1 MDTMKND
8 KPKRRTSAEPSP
20 AKSGAARHDD
30 LLTDVANLAR
40 TEAVEE
46 GKESLGDRIRR
57 VREMRGLTVKD
68 LSSRTGIDTDTL
80 GRIESSKLIPALG
93 QLVRLGK
100 ALDMK
105 MGYFISP
112 GIDKPMTV
120 VLKHER
126 RPVSRYGEAKSM
138 LYGYSYESLAPDKA
152 NRLMEPFIITLVPTG
167 TEEYSTHAGQE
178 FLYVLEGEIKVQ
190 VGDRADSLKAG
201 DAVYYDSNQPH
212 VVRCVGTAPAK
223 VLAVL
228 YAGPP

>member
-1 MDTMKND
+1 MKEEKA
-8 KPKRRTSAEPSP
+8 KPKASAGLSP
-20 AKSGAARHDD
+20 AKGKVARHDD
-30 LLTDVANLAR
+30 LLTDLASLAR
-40 TEAVEE
+40 MEGVEE

-57 VREMRGLTVKD
+57 VRDIRGLTIRD
-68 LSSRTGIDTDTL
+68 LSSRTGIDVDTL
-80 GRIESSKLIPALG
+80 GRIESSKVIPALG
-93 QLVRLGK
+93 QLVKLGK

-120 VLKHER
+120 VRKHER

-152 NRLMEPFIITLVPTG
+152 NRLMEPFIITLVPTE
-167 TEEYSTHAGQE
+167 TEEFSTHAGQE
-178 FLYVLEGEIKVQ
+178 FLYVLQGEIKVQ
-190 VGDRADSLKAG
+190 VGDRVDSLKPG

-212 VVRCVGTAPAK
+212 LVRCAAATPAK

>member
-1 MDTMKND
+1 MV
-8 KPKRRTSAEPSP
+8 
-20 AKSGAARHDD
+20 RHDD
-30 LLTDVANLAR
+30 LLTDLANIAR
-40 TEAVEE
+40 MEAVEE

-57 VREMRGLTVKD
+57 VREMRGLTVSD
-68 LSSRTGIDTDTL
+68 LSSRTGIDIDTL
-80 GRIESSKLIPALG
+80 GRIESSKLVPALG

-120 VLKHER
+120 VCKHER
-126 RPVSRYGEAKSM
+126 LLVSRYGEARSM

-152 NRLMEPFIITLVPTG
+152 NRLMEPFIITLVPTD
-167 TEEYSTHAGQE
+167 TEEFSTHAGQE

-190 VGDRADSLKAG
+190 VGEHADSLKAG

-212 VVRCVGTAPAK
+212 LVRCAGNTPAK

-228 YAGPP
+228 YAGSS